1 MIACRGRKKGEGEFM
16 KKLLLTLT
24 ILCLMAAPSWAALSN
39 GNFESG
45 TFDNSNPFNTLPPPG
60 TITGWTVGGDSID
73 WIGTYWQAPAG
84 TTRSIDL
91 AGNNAGSIS
100 TTFDTVMNQ
109 KYTVSF
115 YLSGNYDGDT
125 GDPLRRAYVS
135 INGGAPQLFT
145 FANFDGWSHSNM
157 GWTLQTLSF
166 MADSA
171 KTMLTFSSGQG
182 DSPYGAA
189 IGNVNV
195 VPIPA
200 SVWLLASG
208 LIGFVGIRRRFK

>member
-1 MIACRGRKKGEGEFM
+1 M

-24 ILCLMAAPSWAALSN
+24 LLCLIATPSWAALFN

-45 TFDNSNPFNTLPPPG
+45 TFDSNQTFNTRSAPG
-60 TITGWTVGGDSID
+60 TITGWTVGGNSID

-100 TTFDTVMNQ
+100 TTFDTATNQ

-115 YLSGNYDGDT
+115 YLSGNYDGNNS
-125 GDPLRRAYVS
+125 DPLRKAYVS
-135 INGGAPQLFT
+135 VNGGAPQTYT
-145 FANFDGWSHSNM
+145 FSYFDGWSRANM
-157 GWTLQTLSF
+157 GWTLQTFSF
-166 MADSA
+166 TADSSKA
-171 KTMLTFSSGQG
+171 TLTFSSGQG
-182 DSPYGAA
+182 ESPYGPA

-208 LIGFVGIRRRFK
+208 LIGFVGIRRRFKQNQNS